1 MRYSCTISTL
11 LLWGGYACLTLIQL
25 NHYYMKGNT
34 IVTSLIAVA
43 VIVII
48 IIIIVT
54 GKKNKSPEGT
64 PVEGAPVTDVQNV
77 PAPADQG
84 VTPADVAPAQPE
96 QPAPDAI
103 PAQ

>member
-1 MRYSCTISTL
+1 MER
-11 LLWGGYACLTLIQL
+11 
-25 NHYYMKGNT
+25 GNT

-54 GKKNKSPEGT
+54 GKKNKAADVA
-64 PVEGAPVTDVQNV
+64 PVDGGAPVTDVQ
-77 PAPADQG
+77 PAPAVDATI
-84 VTPADVAPAQPE
+84 TPADVAPVA
-96 QPAPDAI
+96 PATEPV

>member
-1 MRYSCTISTL
+1 
-11 LLWGGYACLTLIQL
+11 
-25 NHYYMKGNT
+25 MKGNT

-54 GKKNKSPEGT
+54 GKKNKAAEGT
-64 PVEGAPVTDVQNV
+64 PVEGAPVTDVQPVQEAPVAVDANIQ
-77 PAPADQG
+77 PADI
-84 VTPADVAPAQPE
+84 APVEPTV
-96 QPAPDAI
+96 DAI

>member
-1 MRYSCTISTL
+1 
-11 LLWGGYACLTLIQL
+11 
-25 NHYYMKGNT
+25 MKSGNT

-54 GKKNKSPEGT
+54 GKKNKAT
-64 PVEGAPVTDVQNV
+64 DVAPVDTGAPVTDVQ
-77 PAPADQG
+77 PAPAPVVDATI
-84 VTPADVAPAQPE
+84 TPADVAPAVEPV
-96 QPAPDAI
+96 